1 MRPHTI
7 TRLILIRHCESHAN
21 SEGRLEGSG
30 GDSALTDVGL
40 GQAAQLAAAIA
51 AEEGLGRV
59 ALFSSQQVRARE
71 TARAIE
77 AALDAVCAADPR
89 LCEGH
94 AGAMEGV
101 RYDDLKE
108 FFNAGD
114 HGGESDEVISARMR
128 GALED
133 LFGHE
138 ADTLIVVSHG
148 YSIRRALL
156 AFGWEGP
163 EAPLGNG
170 DRIVCVWDDAGVSVS
185 HLPLA

>member
-1 MRPHTI
+1 MRPRTI
-7 TRLILIRHCESHAN
+7 TRLVLIRHCESHAN
-21 SEGRLEGSG
+21 STGRLEGGG
-30 GDSALTDVGL
+30 GDSPLSEAGL
-40 GQAAQLAAAIA
+40 AQAARLATSIA
-51 AEEGLGRV
+51 AEELGRV
-59 ALFSSQQVRARE
+59 ALFSSHQVRALE

-101 RYDDLKE
+101 LLADIKE

-114 HGGESDEVISARMR
+114 HGGEDDETISARMR
-128 GALED
+128 AALED
-133 LFGHE
+133 LFAHE

-148 YSIRRALL
+148 YSIRRALA
-156 AFGWEGP
+156 AFGWQAP

-170 DRIVCVWDDAGVSVS
+170 DCIVCAWDDAGVSVS
-185 HLPLA
+185 HRPLA